1 MRNKLIALGTL
12 AIALL
17 AVIAF
22 TTKDA
27 DAYRGDYTQVGP
39 NHTEERE
46 ARMIEI
52 FDSVDE
58 DLVKAYDEWVA
69 FMTED
74 GRTPGVLDKI
84 DTADKF
90 ETFVEAKEL
99 AQEGNVEEANQKR
112 AELGL
117 GQGDGQMK
125 RNGNG
130 EGQGTMARDGNCN
143 R

>member
-1 MRNKLIALGTL
+1 MRNKTIILGTL
-12 AIALL
+12 LVALL
-17 AVIAF
+17 GVIAF
-22 TTKDA
+22 TTKQA

-52 FDSVDE
+52 FDAVDE
-58 DLVKAYDEWVA
+58 DVDQAYEEWVA

-74 GRTPGVLDKI
+74 DRTPGVLNKI
-84 DTADKF
+84 DTPEKF

-99 AQEGNVEEANQKR
+99 AKEGNTEEANQKR

-125 RNGNG
+125 RNGDGN
-130 EGQGTMARDGNCN
+130 GNCN